1 MLNPACGGFSLLA
14 KDIVKNALSNVNKP
28 NPKPNSKLS
37 RDLIVDNLN
46 QSIEKKLI
54 EFDRVLL
61 DISID
66 IGILNIHELYPLVMS
81 LVASIYLLVFESIQY
96 DKKIFNITKE
106 GQSVNHIDLMGIV
119 SRVNSNNISHGW
131 VMLSILSM
139 IEYDDES
146 NRLESGYYKDILF
159 RIFTD
164 LSIKPVPEKKLNETI
179 KFLYHLVRFSFTR
192 VEPLFDFVNEYQEGI
207 TLLSLYLK
215 FLLVNQDNIAVLKSK
230 GTLNLSDMDFL
241 FDIFFPTNLDLKE
254 YMNYLS
260 GSVYNGFVSLPLNV
274 SFLYHNNSGVCS
286 LIDFHGKLINYFLTF
301 SASYELNKIESI
313 SAPGK
318 LDKKVMDVR
327 ADRKIDIIANKFNYY
342 YWGFFATLLALASGF
357 KEDSVHSI
365 YAKSIFDNS
374 IDEIDFLLKFIACPD
389 SELFCSNLLE
399 VVCLFADRNVDLDIS
414 LFIVPILRKDPKLSG
429 LIKGLF
435 KAVISGANKQQGKS
449 KLIDDCKYT
458 VYIRDRVAD
467 LVAPVLHSKV
477 TNISKDD
484 LVRYCSSFV
493 LSLMKIKKYRDK
505 LVFEARRN
513 DYFKSELQDYSHNV
527 DLELIIEGKKIIS
540 DDSWLDELDELDD
553 EFNKSKSKSK
563 SKSKNKSKNKKLK
576 PADINQNKEQD
587 SICLFKY
594 QENCDLDV
602 FIKKLPADKNF
613 ARLSQLSLKYRIFI
627 KGKVAVFPGME
638 INDFDLLLIPKGLE
652 KIRRH
657 HLDISL
663 SELEASF
670 QVNDK
675 CSFDSSN
682 LMEMLGE
689 RPGKGSGLSSHLCDN
704 YMSVPGYRDYVR
716 YHGFINQ
723 WFKLV
728 GKPVDIE
735 VSYHHDSK
743 DILQK
748 LLTLNYLS
756 VCSGLRELHIDYSN
770 NICKVGEVILP
781 KKTEEALK
789 LQKPEDKS
797 KFPFLYIGHQDSIEA
812 ERGKYD
818 FEKLLKKN
826 LKRFSEEEHKGI
838 KFKDIIDWSGA
849 GDLIKES

>member
-1 MLNPACGGFSLLA
+1 
-14 KDIVKNALSNVNKP
+14 
-28 NPKPNSKLS
+28 
-37 RDLIVDNLN
+37 
-46 QSIEKKLI
+46 
-54 EFDRVLL
+54 
-61 DISID
+61 
-66 IGILNIHELYPLVMS
+66 
-81 LVASIYLLVFESIQY
+81 
-96 DKKIFNITKE
+96 
-106 GQSVNHIDLMGIV
+106 
-119 SRVNSNNISHGW
+119 
-131 VMLSILSM
+131 
-139 IEYDDES
+139 
-146 NRLESGYYKDILF
+146 
-159 RIFTD
+159 
-164 LSIKPVPEKKLNETI
+164 
-179 KFLYHLVRFSFTR
+179 
-192 VEPLFDFVNEYQEGI
+192 
-207 TLLSLYLK
+207 
-215 FLLVNQDNIAVLKSK
+215 
-230 GTLNLSDMDFL
+230 
-241 FDIFFPTNLDLKE
+241 
-254 YMNYLS
+254 MNYLS
-260 GSVYNGFVSLPLNV
+260 KSISSGFVSLPLTKPKGYSNFFAISSYIKYHV
-274 SFLYHNNSGVCS
+274 LLVEFFLCKSMSMSFYGGFSSSEASRLKKKAVHGEINND
-286 LIDFHGKLINYFLTF
+286 ID
-301 SASYELNKIESI
+301 S
-313 SAPGK
+313 
-318 LDKKVMDVR
+318 M
-327 ADRKIDIIANKFNYY
+327 ADKFNYY
-342 YWGFFATLLALASGF
+342 YWGYLSSLASLASGLKDDIKYNSYANTVF
-357 KEDSVHSI
+357 DAIDKEIAGLLRFISHSDGNVFSSTLIDMAVFVADRSLKIKIPSSVSPSLQVDDDINKLIKIFFVDILSNTHKNGIRVRSKHKTVDDS
-365 YAKSIFDNS
+365 
-374 IDEIDFLLKFIACPD
+374 KFIENIK
-389 SELFCSNLLE
+389 SKIFILVKKLFCIE
-399 VVCLFADRNVDLDIS
+399 
-414 LFIVPILRKDPKLSG
+414 G
-429 LIKGLF
+429 
-435 KAVISGANKQQGKS
+435 
-449 KLIDDCKYT
+449 ID
-458 VYIRDRVAD
+458 
-467 LVAPVLHSKV
+467 
-477 TNISKDD
+477 ISKDT
-484 LVRYCSSFV
+484 LKEFV
-493 LSLMKIKKYRDK
+493 DIFILALIKIRRYRDK
-505 LVFEARRN
+505 FISEARSN
-513 DYFKSELQDYSHNV
+513 DYFKSEFKDYSHNI

-553 EFNKSKSKSK
+553 KFNKSKSK
-563 SKSKNKSKNKKLK
+563 SKSKNKSKNKKSK
-576 PADINQNKEQD
+576 PDDINQNKEQD

-838 KFKDIIDWSGA
+838 KFKDIIDWSGVE
-849 GDLIKES
+849 GVI